1 MVISQ
6 AKNIYKYRDRTSDNL
21 KLVRLNL
28 ATSQEP
34 YLKDVINSLQW
45 DLTNFVC
52 LKLIMFNIAPWLKS
66 LTFQSSKPALGIP
79 QEQATII
86 DI

>member
-45 DLTNFVC
+45 DLTNF
-52 LKLIMFNIAPWLKS
+52 S
-66 LTFQSSKPALGIP
+66 LSETYYV
-79 QEQATII
+79 
-86 DI
+86 